1 MIRKLFIYHLKN
13 RQNGVNKIYMPSNN
27 NNIMYT
33 FICSIRQKYP
43 WMINFLN
50 FAVIYPY
57 RRIMAEYYYNKTPN
71 QIYSFFYEGKRV
83 SLFLPF
89 RKDLIEQTII
99 VKKTFFEASEL
110 NIVREFIPENTV
122 YVDIGANIGNHLI
135 FFGLFTSSKKIY
147 GFEPNSEIFPILMEN
162 VKLNNLEQK
171 TILKQV
177 AIGSEKSKGELVG
190 SCDKTHI
197 AYTDKG
203 VCVCETGN
211 IDILPLDLVVEEK
224 IGFMKI
230 DVEGMELDVIKG
242 SMNRISSDKP
252 IIFIE
257 SDKIEKVIELLNPK
271 NYYIEK
277 SLANYNYLLL
287 PK

>member
-1 MIRKLFIYHLKN
+1 
-13 RQNGVNKIYMPSNN
+13 
-27 NNIMYT
+27 
-33 FICSIRQKYP
+33 
-43 WMINFLN
+43 
-50 FAVIYPY
+50 
-57 RRIMAEYYYNKTPN
+57 MAEYYYNKTPN
-71 QIYSFFYEGKRV
+71 QIYSFFFEGKKV
-83 SLFLPF
+83 SFFLPF
-89 RKDLIEQTII
+89 HNDLIEQTII

-122 YVDIGANIGNHLI
+122 YVDIGANIGNHLV

-162 VKLNNLEQK
+162 VKLNNLDQK
-171 TILKQV
+171 TIVKQV
-177 AIGSEKSKGELVG
+177 AIGSEKSKGKLVG
-190 SCDKTHI
+190 TIDKNHL
-197 AYTDKG
+197 AYTNQG
-203 VCVCETGN
+203 VSVCETGN
-211 IDILPLDLVVEEK
+211 IDILPLDLIVEEK

-230 DVEGMELDVIKG
+230 DVEGMELEVIKG
-242 SMNRISSDKP
+242 SINRISSDKP

-271 NYYIEK
+271 NYYVER

>member
-1 MIRKLFIYHLKN
+1 
-13 RQNGVNKIYMPSNN
+13 
-27 NNIMYT
+27 MYT
-33 FICSIRQKYP
+33 LICSIRQKYP
-43 WMINFLN
+43 GMIKFLN
-50 FAVIYPY
+50 SVVIYPY
-57 RRIMAEYYYNKTPN
+57 RRIMADYYYNKTPN
-71 QIYSFFYEGKRV
+71 QIYSFFYEGKKV
-83 SLFLPF
+83 LFFLPF
-89 RKDLIEQTII
+89 RNDLIEQTII
-99 VKKTFFEASEL
+99 AKKTFFEISEL
-110 NIVREFIPENTV
+110 NIVRQFIPENAV
-122 YVDIGANIGNHLI
+122 FVDIGANIGNHLV

-162 VKLNNLEQK
+162 VKLNKFEQK

-177 AIGSEKSKGELVG
+177 AIGSEKSKGKLIG
-190 SCDKTHI
+190 SSDSNNI
-197 AYTDKG
+197 SYTNKN

-242 SMNRISSDKP
+242 SINRISSDKP

-257 SDKIEKVIELLNPK
+257 SDKIEKVIELLSPI
-271 NYYIEK
+271 NYYIVK

>member
-1 MIRKLFIYHLKN
+1 MVEYH
-13 RQNGVNKIYMPSNN
+13 
-27 NNIMYT
+27 
-33 FICSIRQKYP
+33 
-43 WMINFLN
+43 
-50 FAVIYPY
+50 
-57 RRIMAEYYYNKTPN
+57 YNKTPN
-71 QIYSFFYEGKRV
+71 QTYSFFYEGKRI

-89 RKDLIEQTII
+89 RNDLIEQTII

-110 NIVREFIPENTV
+110 NIVRQFIPENTV

-147 GFEPNSEIFPILMEN
+147 GFEPNSEIFPILVEN

-177 AIGSEKSKGELVG
+177 AIGSEKSKGKLVG
-190 SCDKTHI
+190 SSDKTHI

-211 IDILPLDLVVEEK
+211 ILPLDLVVEEK

-230 DVEGMELDVIKG
+230 DVEGMELDVVKG
-242 SMNRISSDKP
+242 SLNRISSDKP